1 MDIGKEDPMGLFA
14 WLLGQ
19 RDQGSGSWK
28 AVSCEAL
35 FAAAAEYTAAEL
47 AFELCVDMV
56 ANALGR
62 CDFLT
67 YVEGKEVRDREHWL
81 WNIQPNLNE
90 NSTEFLHKLVDSLY
104 RRNEALVVSFRHR
117 DGYEMLAVADSWEQ
131 GEAQVTRMNE
141 YTGVTVDSYTFR
153 KRFRE
158 DEVLHLRLN
167 QRAIRPV
174 IERLT
179 HAWNDMASLAKK
191 HYEWDQGHHW
201 KVHLDQ
207 MSAGDKEFETNF
219 SQMIQKQVQPFFEN
233 PNGILPEFDGY
244 KFESLG
250 SGGSGSSVSSGS
262 GRVEDVRNL
271 VGDIFDFTARG
282 FLIPVVL
289 LNGKVEGTKD
299 AKSRFLSDVVDPLC
313 DQLQEE
319 VNRKRYGF
327 DAWRSGNYLR
337 IDSSSII
344 HYDLFDQ
351 AASVEKLIGSG
362 VYTINDILRAAGR
375 EPINAPWADRHYLT
389 KNIADIGE
397 VAIALTE

>member
-1 MDIGKEDPMGLFA
+1 MGLFG
-14 WLLGQ
+14 WLLGEK
-19 RDQGSGSWK
+19 DPETGGWK
-28 AVSCEAL
+28 AVSCQDL
-35 FAAAAEYTAAEL
+35 FAAAAEYTACEL

-67 YVEGKEVRDREHWL
+67 YVGGKEVRDREYWL
-81 WNIQPNLNE
+81 WNIQPNLNQ

-104 RRNEALVVSFRHR
+104 RRNEALVVSFKHR

-167 QRAIRPV
+167 QRAIGPV
-174 IERLT
+174 IERLGR
-179 HAWNDMASLAKK
+179 AWNDMANLAKQ
-191 HYEWDQGHHW
+191 HYEWDQGQHW
-201 KVHLDQ
+201 KVHIDQ
-207 MSAGDKEFETNF
+207 LAAGDKDFEANF
-219 SQMIQKQVQPFFEN
+219 AKMIQAQVKPFFDK

-244 KFESLG
+244 KYETIGAGS
-250 SGGSGSSVSSGS
+250 SGGSK
-262 GRVEDVRNL
+262 VEDVRNL

-327 DAWRSGNYLR
+327 EAWKSGNYLR

-375 EPINAPWADRHYLT
+375 EPINAPWANRHYLT
-389 KNIADIGE
+389 KNIADIDE
-397 VAIALTE
+397 VAIALKE